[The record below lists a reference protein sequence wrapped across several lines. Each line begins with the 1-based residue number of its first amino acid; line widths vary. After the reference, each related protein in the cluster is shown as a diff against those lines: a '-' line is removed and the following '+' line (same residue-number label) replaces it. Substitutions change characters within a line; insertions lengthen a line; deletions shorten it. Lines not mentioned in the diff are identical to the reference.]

1 MTKLLRLA
9 GAAFAAALGSASPAA
24 AATILAQST
33 FDTGAEGWVEGDF
46 TGGNRTHPL
55 TWDSRGHVL
64 AIDAY
69 GQVAGFLAPIA
80 FRGDKRDAFG
90 GTLSF
95 DLASDLPAVSDDLP
109 YVTLRRDG
117 LLLFGLLTNLAP
129 NSAFRRYSVE
139 LRPEN
144 FVIGDPESNPTV
156 TPATAEQLRRVLTNI
171 TQLSIRADVANGRD
185 AARLDNVVL
194 TASAAV
200 PEPATWAM
208 MITGFGL
215 SGAIMRRRSVRAM
228 RLTPR

>member
-1 MTKLLRLA
+1 MTKLPPLV
-9 GAAFAAALGSASPAA
+9 AAVFAAALGSAFPAA

-33 FDTGAEGWVEGDF
+33 FDSGAEGWLEGDF
-46 TGGNRTHPL
+46 TGGNATHPL
-55 TWDSRGHVL
+55 TWDARGHVL

-69 GQVAGFLAPIA
+69 GQVAGFLAPTA

-95 DLASDLPAVSDDLP
+95 DLASDFPAVVDDLP

-117 LLLFGLLTNLAP
+117 LLLFGLVTNVAP
-129 NSAFRRYSVE
+129 TSAFRRYTVD

-156 TPATAEQLRRVLTNI
+156 TPATDAQLRRVLGNI

-185 AARLDNVVL
+185 STRLDNVVL

-208 MITGFGL
+208 MIAGFGL
-215 SGAIMRRRSVRAM
+215 SGALMRRRSVRAM